1 MCPPGV
7 LPIPEGFGGTCGF
20 EQSAAQPRCIAPLKI
35 EDLAEY
41 PGLMPTSRMQ
51 WVQTIVLDLTHIED
65 CLIAVWQAL
74 RHHRRLASHPVQC
87 KPIGSSAPEE
97 GGEYLDVQAHFRP
110 SNHSATAKQYCPS
123 SSAVVRHLRQSA
135 LRSS

>member
-41 PGLMPTSRMQ
+41 P
-51 WVQTIVLDLTHIED
+51 
-65 CLIAVWQAL
+65 AL
-74 RHHRRLASHPVQC
+74 C
-87 KPIGSSAPEE
+87 
-97 GGEYLDVQAHFRP
+97 RP
-110 SNHSATAKQYCPS
+110 RGCNGFKQ
-123 SSAVVRHLRQSA
+123 
-135 LRSS
+135 